1 MITLSTITVPVLL
14 ETSTHPPQLLHQWA
28 RTYHYGHISL
38 PSISIVTAILYFYIA
53 AYQGARKQPWRKA
66 ALVGLLTIIM
76 VPFTWI
82 VMSSTN
88 GMLFGLEAGNR
99 DYSQLFEQSA
109 GQKVLKG
116 SNASQSHV
124 FGNVGVDVGV
134 GMATLEGVRGLL
146 FWGWGSVFDNLCY
159 YFLVI
164 HSHYWASLVLV
175 VVSVL
180 GLTVRKQVSNLGW
193 V

>member
-14 ETSTHPPQLLHQWA
+14 ETSTHPPQLLHQWV

-38 PSISIVTAILYFYIA
+38 PSISVATAILYFYIA
-53 AYQGARKQPWRKA
+53 AYQGAREQPWRKA
-66 ALVGLLTIIM
+66 ALVGLLTIII

-109 GQKVLKG
+109 DRSGLKG
-116 SNASQSHV
+116 SNASQSHG
-124 FGNVGVDVGV
+124 FDDVGVDVDV
-134 GMATLEGVRGLL
+134 ATLEGVRGLL
-146 FWGWGSVFDNLCY
+146 VRWKWMH
-159 YFLVI
+159 LVR
-164 HSHYWASLVLV
+164 SLFPLMAA
-175 VVSVL
+175 VL
-180 GLTVRKQVSNLGW
+180 GMGICV
-193 V
+193 